1 MRSMIDTNVLVS
13 ASLFPNSRLG
23 QEIKPLSGK
32 HTIVLCTTIIDEL
45 HDVYNRKFP
54 DKLYALE
61 QFLQEFSFETVYTP
75 KISEN
80 IPQVRDKKD
89 TPILASAILEDVDVL
104 ITGDGDFSD
113 VEIER
118 PEILSPSEFMAKFMP

>member
-1 MRSMIDTNVLVS
+1 MIDTNVLIS
-13 ASLFPNSRLG
+13 ASLFPKSRLG
-23 QEIKPLSGK
+23 QAIKPLSDK

-61 QFLQEFSFETVYTP
+61 QFLKEFSFETVYTP

-80 IPQVRDKKD
+80 VPQVRDRKD

-104 ITGDGDFSD
+104 ISGDSDFSD
-113 VEIER
+113 IEIER
-118 PEILSPSEFMAKFMP
+118 PEILSPAGFFAKY

>member
-1 MRSMIDTNVLVS
+1 MRIMVDTNVLIS
-13 ASLFPNSRLG
+13 ASLFPKSRLG
-23 QEIKPLSGK
+23 QAIKPLSDK

-61 QFLQEFSFETVYTP
+61 QFLKEFSFETVYTP

-80 IPQVRDKKD
+80 VPQVRDRKD

-104 ITGDGDFSD
+104 ISGDSDFSD
-113 VEIER
+113 IEIER
-118 PEILSPSEFMAKFMP
+118 PEILSPAGFFAKY